1 MSISRVVMVSGYVP
15 GLGGGGV
22 DEELMSREGLHP
34 WGWCL
39 SVVMFARISRVEVA
53 GCEVRWTSRLFVP
66 ADGLQELAEVV
77 WGLAWGAVC
86 ITGGPRRLT
95 GLRAVSGVCD
105 GRPWPSRSYLMPR
118 VRGVKGTNRPPT
130 LRPRASDGSAAGLSG
145 ALRGLGVTFGDF

>member
-1 MSISRVVMVSGYVP
+1 MSISRVVMMSGYVP

-39 SVVMFARISRVEVA
+39 SVVMFARILRVEVA

-66 ADGLQELAEVV
+66 ANGLQELAEVV

-130 LRPRASDGSAAGLSG
+130 LRPRALASG
-145 ALRGLGVTFGDF
+145 QA